1 MRYANYT
8 FQYWK
13 ALNFK
18 VTRQNHVFLYSCYNF
33 WFAAIF
39 VMHSHYWYHYC
50 LHYHFFSIIIN
61 IIFEIEKPESS
72 FSQSF
77 CSFSVVWRDSKLQL
91 QIILKWNFLGNYELC
106 FLLVISSLYDSIDVF
121 SILQDPHFVI
131 SYWGFPIPK
140 MSVLKIMVKY
150 FWWKIFV

>member
-1 MRYANYT
+1 MKSIKLQSYLAEPCV
-8 FQYWK
+8 F
-13 ALNFK
+13 
-18 VTRQNHVFLYSCYNF
+18 VFLLQFLICCNF
-33 WFAAIF
+33 CNAFSLLVSLLF
-39 VMHSHYWYHYC
+39 TLS
-50 LHYHFFSIIIN
+50 FFSIIIN
-61 IIFEIEKPESS
+61 IIFEIEKSESS

>member
-1 MRYANYT
+1 MC
-8 FQYWK
+8 FCI
-13 ALNFK
+13 L
-18 VTRQNHVFLYSCYNF
+18 
-33 WFAAIF
+33 AAIF

-50 LHYHFFSIIIN
+50 LHYHFFFSIIIN
-61 IIFEIEKPESS
+61 IIFEIEKSESS

-150 FWWKIFV
+150 LCNFWWNHFPSCWCLKNHHC